1 MDATLVMTN
10 AKVVTVDEQFSVA
23 QAVAV
28 RGDTIVAVGSAA
40 VVAALV
46 GPSTQVIDLGGRTL
60 LPGANDGHGHAAM
73 FGGTRPPLAM
83 DLYAPRIGSAAD
95 VASEVRLWAA
105 KTPKGAWIRGYGWD
119 PVLMPNPTRWE
130 LDEASPEHP
139 LALTDFSAHNLWVNS
154 KALELAGVT
163 KDTPDVEGGVI
174 ERDPANGELTG
185 VFREFAAMGQVMKA
199 VPLYTREEKRAAILA
214 AMKMMNEN
222 GITSYT
228 EAALGSGGDSYAG
241 GLIGQ
246 ECADIYKELLDE
258 GKMTARVTVLS
269 LFGEYGAI
277 SLADLERGM
286 AAYEWPRHLDEKW
299 LHFPGVKIFADGVPI
314 TKTSAMWE
322 EYEGGGSGELAV
334 PGASEDEQRAAL
346 SAMIRHVVSK
356 GLQVAVHT
364 TGDRAA
370 TVTLDALEAALAEFP
385 GSRDTRPYLIHAEQV
400 TPADVD
406 RAGRLGVGFNMQPTI
421 MSLIAESIQHF
432 LGPERA
438 LRDWPFASALKAGI
452 RLMASSD
459 LPVTYPDWRTGL
471 QAMVLREAPTGGY
484 VNNPDERISL
494 ADAVRA
500 YTINGA
506 WQDHMDHLKGSIE
519 VGKLAD
525 FCVLEG
531 DLLGIDP
538 HGIKDLKVALTIV
551 GGDVV
556 YDAGLV

>member
-1 MDATLVMTN
+1 MDASLVITN
-10 AKVVTVDEQFSVA
+10 AKVVTVDEQFTVA

-40 VVAALV
+40 EVAALV
-46 GPSTQVIDLGGRTL
+46 GPATQVIDLGGRTL

-83 DLYAPRIGSAAD
+83 DLYAPRIGSVAD
-95 VASEVRLWAA
+95 VAAEVRRWAA
-105 KTPKGAWIRGYGWD
+105 KTPKGDWIRGYGWD
-119 PVLMPNPTRWE
+119 PVLLPNPTRWD
-130 LDEASPEHP
+130 LDEASPDHP
-139 LALTDFSAHNLWVNS
+139 LALTDFSAHNLWVNT
-154 KALELAGVT
+154 KALELAGVS
-163 KDTPDVEGGVI
+163 KDVPDVEGGVI
-174 ERDPANGELTG
+174 ERDPATGEITG
-185 VFREFAAMGQVMKA
+185 VFREFAAMGMVMKA
-199 VPLYTREEKRAAILA
+199 VPLYTRDEKRAAILA
-214 AMKMMNEN
+214 AMKIMNEN

-246 ECADIYKELLDE
+246 ECADIYKELLE
-258 GKMTARVTVLS
+258 QGKMTARVTVLA

-286 AAYEWPRHLDEKW
+286 AAYEWPRHLDQKW
-299 LHFPGVKIFADGVPI
+299 LHFPASRSSPTACRSPRPRPCGRSTRVGAAA
-314 TKTSAMWE
+314 S
-322 EYEGGGSGELAV
+322 LAV
-334 PGASEDEQRAAL
+334 PGATEDEQRAAL

-370 TVTLDALEAALAEFP
+370 TVTLDALESALAEFP
-385 GSRDTRPYLIHAEQV
+385 ASRDTRPYLIHAEQV
-400 TPADVD
+400 TPADVE
-406 RAGRLGVGFNMQPTI
+406 RAGRLGAGFNMQPTI

-432 LGPERA
+432 LGSERA
-438 LRDWPFASALKAGI
+438 LRDWPFASTLRAGVK
-452 RLMASSD
+452 LMASSD

-494 ADAVRA
+494 ADALRA

-525 FCVLEG
+525 FCVLDG